1 MSKTSKYPVGGFTL
15 IELLVVVLII
25 GILAAIALPQY
36 RKAVLKSKYATMKD
50 IVRVVKDAEQRY
62 YMVNGGYTTHFND
75 LDIDYPLDNNK
86 EIFSNGI
93 SCSIGWW
100 SKPNEGIICFITN
113 TSPMLCYADMFGYTN
128 KYCRVRF
135 APESA
140 DSIQD
145 EVCKEETGR
154 IAPSRDGTNNIYY
167 Y

>member
-1 MSKTSKYPVGGFTL
+1 MSKTSKYPHGGFTL

-50 IVRVVKDAEQRY
+50 IVRVVKYAEQRY
-62 YMVNGGYTTHFND
+62 YMVNGGYTKNFED
-75 LDIDYPLDNNK
+75 LDIDYPLDNDKNLS
-86 EIFSNGI
+86 SNGI
-93 SCSIGWW
+93 FCSIGWW

-113 TSPMLCYADMFGYTN
+113 TSPTLCYSDKFGHTE
-128 KYCRVRF
+128 KYCRVIY

-145 EVCKEETGR
+145 EVCKEETGKDT
-154 IAPSRDGTNNIYY
+154 PYYDGESNYY
-167 Y
+167 HY

>member
-1 MSKTSKYPVGGFTL
+1 MSKTNKYPVGGFTL

-62 YMVNGGYTTHFND
+62 YMVNGGYTTNFED

-86 EIFSNGI
+86 NLSSNGI
-93 SCSIGWW
+93 FCSIGWW
-100 SKPNEGIICFITN
+100 AKPDEGIICYITN
-113 TSPMLCYADMFGYTN
+113 TSPTLCYSDKFGYKY
-128 KYCRVRF
+128 KYCRVLS

-154 IAPSRDGTNNIYY
+154 IAPYREGTNNIYLY
-167 Y
+167 

>member
-1 MSKTSKYPVGGFTL
+1 MLKLSKYPVGGFTL

-62 YMVNGGYTTHFND
+62 YMVNGGYTTNFED

-86 EIFSNGI
+86 NLSSNGI
-93 SCSIGWW
+93 FCSIGWW
-100 SKPNEGIICFITN
+100 AKPDEGIICYITN
-113 TSPMLCYADMFGYTN
+113 TSPILCYADRFGYTN
-128 KYCRVRF
+128 NLCRVIY

-145 EVCKEETGR
+145 EVCKEETGKDT
-154 IAPSRDGTNNIYY
+154 PYYDGESNFYY

>member
-1 MSKTSKYPVGGFTL
+1 MSKTNKYPVGGFTL

-50 IVRVVKDAEQRY
+50 IVRVVKYAEQRY
-62 YMVNGGYTTHFND
+62 YMVNGGYTKNFED
-75 LDIDYPLDNNK
+75 LDIDYPLDNDKNLS
-86 EIFSNGI
+86 SNGI
-93 SCSIGWW
+93 FCSIGWW
-100 SKPNEGIICFITN
+100 SKPNEGIICLITN
-113 TSPMLCYADMFGYTN
+113 TSPTLCYSDRFGFTY
-128 KYCRVRF
+128 KYCRVLS

-154 IAPSRDGTNNIYY
+154 IAPSRVDTNNIYY